1 MDDTT
6 IINQNI
12 LPQVNNTPVAP
23 VLAVN
28 PIVPQVSSNPFL
40 DKLNLNKYDELLADF
55 ELKNPDLANKA
66 KNILATEKNQIV
78 ETIPNIEVQTQ
89 QAPTQVVSPIVEPIV
104 PLPIQPIEPV
114 QNIALP
120 QQVPTQVVSPI
131 VEPSLPLVNPI
142 VPAPIDQQ
150 VNSAIPNPAPQVDPS
165 ILTQSFQQFPNG
177 SENNQLSGKQ
187 SPEYQSAANE
197 AGNEKQVEKIVEE
210 LKSIEKSPEETNEKV
225 KETPKVE
232 NPIENNNKD
241 VPNTKIPEIE
251 KIKVYGYQIPQKIL
265 ELGSKV
271 NDLASR
277 SDLGSAKT
285 WLYILVGR
293 VIAKKNASKNKDS
306 DNE

>member
-1 MDDTT
+1 
-6 IINQNI
+6 I
-12 LPQVNNTPVAP
+12 VE
-23 VLAVN
+23 
-28 PIVPQVSSNPFL
+28 PIVPLPIQPIEPVQNVALPQQV
-40 DKLNLNKYDELLADF
+40 
-55 ELKNPDLANKA
+55 
-66 KNILATEKNQIV
+66 
-78 ETIPNIEVQTQ
+78 
-89 QAPTQVVSPIVEPIV
+89 PTQVVSPIVEPIV